1 MFIYIYIR
9 RERVLTIST
18 RFFPSILFFNR
29 LQVIQVFSIGFI
41 VIWRKFPKAAF
52 FCPFIFLRFARDL
65 ALESCTVSIFFFLLT
80 KHLFLVF
87 LKKRNL

>member
-18 RFFPSILFFNR
+18 RFFPSIFFFNR

-41 VIWRKFPKAAF
+41 VISRKDIYTFYCRNKKTKK
-52 FCPFIFLRFARDL
+52 FL
-65 ALESCTVSIFFFLLT
+65 CTDSKKSASLR
-80 KHLFLVF
+80 LF
-87 LKKRNL
+87 R